1 MNKPDFPTTG
11 RPGFYYALLE
21 GGNTVTYKKFYYRA
35 NNQKGFADLEKEEN
49 INCIKPHEDEYYIW
63 NENDNRYHEAT
74 IEYWV

>member
-1 MNKPDFPTTG
+1 M
-11 RPGFYYALLE
+11 
-21 GGNTVTYKKFYYRA
+21 TYKKFYYCA